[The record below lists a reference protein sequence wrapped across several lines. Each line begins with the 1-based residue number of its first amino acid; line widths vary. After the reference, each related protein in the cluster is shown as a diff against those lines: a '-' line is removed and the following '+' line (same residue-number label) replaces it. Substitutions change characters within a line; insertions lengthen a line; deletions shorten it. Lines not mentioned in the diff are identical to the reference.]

1 MTIIMYKKI
10 SEIDWLIVVL
20 KVELWMR
27 MMQIINFKKNKL
39 FIIMVK
45 DKT

>member
-39 FIIMVK
+39 FIIMVI